1 MKPFE
6 NWNQKSLV
14 LIGASLGAGV
24 LLLLAAVPS
33 QTDFDGTYFKTNSL
47 PISLTGYLTN
57 WAKLDTNASGGD
69 TIWTT
74 NSDGV
79 ISPLGTGQL
88 TNTLRFTSGLPSN
101 ATNSAVIITTAT
113 NWDNG
118 SLLTLQ
124 DQGTNRLKVDW
135 MGGIYSGS
143 FIQGFPDFDGAPDV
157 TVFSVRNI
165 SNGDHEQLFYQ
176 QKVISTD
183 PVGRASAVIDT
194 FGSDTNAWT
203 DWYSSMT
210 LSVITN
216 NVAAGDITL
225 YCDPVNGSLIQITDH
240 STYRFRVDPF
250 AYSGEV
256 LYVNSQ
262 VPITD
267 NLVTFA
273 NSDTNK
279 FEVAYDGSLTT
290 GGNTNRWIFAS
301 YDNSKANVTVEGNAH
316 ALLSDETPVV
326 NGNLGAALSVG
337 DTTFV
342 NMLKASQTNSIASAM
357 TFSYAT
363 NGLDLIEF
371 THVRT
376 FLNGSGSDQ
385 TVNLPSGW
393 HKGQGAGSSFVVT
406 NATLA
411 KLYVTCMG
419 PTSSAALQTNVT
431 ATVSFFP

>member
-1 MKPFE
+1 MKTATLFCLI
-6 NWNQKSLV
+6 SLV
-14 LIGASLGAGV
+14 ALPAWAAAPINFKNIASTNV
-24 LLLLAAVPS
+24 VKTNDLLLIDSDLGGGSYATRAIPIAL
-33 QTDFDGTYFKTNSL
+33 L
-47 PISLTGYLTN
+47 P
-57 WAKLDTNASGGD
+57 SGGD
-69 TIWTT
+69 TIWTNNAGVVQYSAAQVAT
-74 NSDGV
+74 NVFSIVSG
-79 ISPLGTGQL
+79 L
-88 TNTLRFTSGLPSN
+88 TNN
-101 ATNSAVIITTAT
+101 ATNIAMIVDTAVP
-113 NWDNG
+113 WSQG
-118 SLLTLQ
+118 SGFDDSNSMEWVLRNS
-124 DQGTNRLKVDW
+124 GTNVYRISPEGNIAIGRGSFLHNNYDINIARDSTKGDTRLI
-135 MGGIYSGS
+135 GGIQIKAG
-143 FIQGFPDFDGAPDV
+143 
-157 TVFSVRNI
+157 NI
-165 SNGDHEQLFYQ
+165 AGGVY
-176 QKVISTD
+176 
-183 PVGRASAVIDT
+183 
-194 FGSDTNAWT
+194 
-203 DWYSSMT
+203 
-210 LSVITN
+210 
-216 NVAAGDITL
+216 GDIGMSAFTNRSVLELYALGVSTNFYTDIGSKDGGQDALNFQQYDDSGTWTTFRPYATTPYALSSAITL
-225 YCDPVNGSLIQITDH
+225 T
-240 STYRFRVDPF
+240 
-250 AYSGEV
+250 SGNI
-256 LYVNSQ
+256 LT
-262 VPITD
+262 IG
-267 NLVTFA
+267 NL
-273 NSDTNK
+273 NTNK
-279 FEVAYDGSLTT
+279 FTVAYDGSITT

-326 NGNLGAALSVG
+326 NGNLGSALSVG

>member
-6 NWNQKSLV
+6 NWNPKSLM
-14 LIGASLGAGV
+14 LAGAALGAGV

-33 QTDFDGTYFKTNSL
+33 QTDFDGAYFKTNSL

-69 TIWTT
+69 TIWAT
-74 NSDGV
+74 NADGV
-79 ISPLGTGQL
+79 ISPLGGQL
-88 TNTLRFTSGLPSN
+88 TNVLRFTSGLADN
-101 ATNSAVIITTAT
+101 ATNIAFTVGTTTAWT
-113 NWDNG
+113 DPLAKLAVVSNG
-118 SLLTLQ
+118 
-124 DQGTNRLKVDW
+124 GTNRAYIGPTGALVIGNNPGLDW
-135 MGGIYSGS
+135 SLDLNDAIIVSRDQTAGDPRGLNFGLQTFDAPVGS
-143 FIQGFPDFDGAPDV
+143 VSSAYLELFMDLSYYEMNFGAVKGAGHKMEWNFYTEGTGDTTYFDLQASHTNSLVSLP
-157 TVFSVRNI
+157 F
-165 SNGDHEQLFYQ
+165 
-176 QKVISTD
+176 VIKPSQSTD
-183 PVGRASAVIDT
+183 PNYVLGTSVAVT
-194 FGSDTNAWT
+194 SGHLLES
-203 DWYSSMT
+203 
-210 LSVITN
+210 N
-216 NVAAGDITL
+216 NG
-225 YCDPVNGSLIQITDH
+225 G
-240 STYRFRVDPF
+240 
-250 AYSGEV
+250 
-256 LYVNSQ
+256 
-262 VPITD
+262 
-267 NLVTFA
+267 
-273 NSDTNK
+273 TNK
-279 FEVAYDGSLTT
+279 FSVFFDGSITT